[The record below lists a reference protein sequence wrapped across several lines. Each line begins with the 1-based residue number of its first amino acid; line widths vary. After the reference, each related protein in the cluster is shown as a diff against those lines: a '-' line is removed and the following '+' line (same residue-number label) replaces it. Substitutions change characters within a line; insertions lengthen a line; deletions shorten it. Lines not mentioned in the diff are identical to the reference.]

1 MNLPEVNIKKILYPT
16 DLSEYA
22 RKAFAYA
29 VSLANQYNASIT
41 ILHVIIDTT
50 DMYSGIVNY
59 VGKEKWDRIRNEYV
73 ENAREILIG
82 KKRENTPIHEVL
94 EIFCQDAQKQYGGQG
109 FIMDEIVVAK
119 GHPARE
125 IVKQSEERNCD
136 VIVMGSHGFGGF
148 MDAMI
153 GSTTQKVLRK
163 SRKPVLIV
171 KLDEK

>member
-1 MNLPEVNIKKILYPT
+1 MNLPEVKIKKILYPT

-41 ILHVIIDTT
+41 ILHVIIDNT

-59 VGKEKWDRIRNEYV
+59 VGKEKWDQIRNEYV

-82 KKRENTPIHEVL
+82 KKRENIPVQ
-94 EIFCQDAQKQYGGQG
+94 EILALFCKEAQKKYGDQG
-109 FIMDEIVVAK
+109 FVMDEIVVAK
-119 GHPARE
+119 GNPALE
-125 IVKQSEERNCD
+125 IVKQSEERDCD
-136 VIVMGSHGFGGF
+136 VIVMGSHGHGGL
-148 MDAMI
+148 MDTML

-163 SRKPVLIV
+163 SKKPVLIV
-171 KLDEK
+171 KIED